1 MEIHEK
7 LKKMRK
13 QANLTQDN
21 LAELIHVSRQTIS
34 NWENGKSYPD
44 LQSLLLLCKVYDIS
58 LSQLIEEDV
67 VEMKRT
73 VFKGKLYLFS
83 FLLVSLITLLLVCIS
98 LIKHAGYFGFTL
110 AGLSII
116 AIFLTS
122 WKLEKIKKDLNLSN
136 YKLIRNYLKNEE

>member
-1 MEIHEK
+1 MEIQER

-58 LSQLIEEDV
+58 LNQLVEEDV
-67 VEMKRT
+67 VEMKRN
-73 VFKGKLYLFS
+73 VFKGKMYFFS
-83 FLLVSLITLLLVCIS
+83 FLLVSLVTLLLVCIS
-98 LIKHAGYFGFTL
+98 LVKYTGYLGFTL

-122 WKLEKIKKDLNLSN
+122 WKLEQIKKDLNLSN
-136 YKLIRNYLKNEE
+136 YKLIRDYLKNEE